1 VTSAEPPTSEC
12 GLASGYEQLRSGVLE
27 RTSVDGHFGRVVLLR
42 EGVAAWMALAS
53 TPPTVSRHTANDRP
67 PVAPLLSD
75 ELRNDMALVLAS
87 MVMTTREERC
97 A

>member
-1 VTSAEPPTSEC
+1 
-12 GLASGYEQLRSGVLE
+12 LASGYEQLRSGALD
-27 RTSVDGHFGRVVLLR
+27 RASVGGHFGRVVLLR

-53 TPPTVSRHTANDRP
+53 TSSAVSQAAAIDRP
-67 PVAPLLSD
+67 PVAPLGSD

-87 MVMTTREERC
+87 MVMPTHEERC

>member
-1 VTSAEPPTSEC
+1 
-12 GLASGYEQLRSGVLE
+12 LASGYEQLRSGALDRAIV
-27 RTSVDGHFGRVVLLR
+27 GAHFGRVVLRR
-42 EGVAAWMALAS
+42 EGVAAWVAHSS
-53 TPPTVSRHTANDRP
+53 TSPAVSLHTAIDRL
-67 PVAPLLSD
+67 PVAPLVSD

>member
-1 VTSAEPPTSEC
+1 M
-12 GLASGYEQLRSGVLE
+12 ASGYEQLRSGAFDRAIVG
-27 RTSVDGHFGRVVLLR
+27 GHFGRVVLLR
-42 EGVAAWMALAS
+42 EGVAAWMAHAS
-53 TPPTVSRHTANDRP
+53 TSPAVSQVTANDRP
-67 PVAPLLSD
+67 PVAPLVSD

>member
-1 VTSAEPPTSEC
+1 
-12 GLASGYEQLRSGVLE
+12 VLQ
-27 RTSVDGHFGRVVLLR
+27 RATGDVHFGRIVLLR
-42 EGVAAWMALAS
+42 EGVAAWMAHAS
-53 TPPTVSRHTANDRP
+53 TPPTVSPGTANDRP

-87 MVMTTREERC
+87 MVMSTREERC

>member
-1 VTSAEPPTSEC
+1 
-12 GLASGYEQLRSGVLE
+12 LAIGYEQLRSGVLE
-27 RTSVDGHFGRVVLLR
+27 RATGEGHFGRIVLLR
-42 EGVAAWMALAS
+42 EGVAAWMAHAS
-53 TPPTVSRHTANDRP
+53 TSPAVSQATANDRP

-75 ELRNDMALVLAS
+75 ELRNDIALVLAS